1 VHTSTSNRL
10 LKRALAYVFL
20 ISIVCVFSSGL
31 SILSS
36 AAFQWI
42 GKTRRSRASKY
53 LPIAKYEKNLQRS
66 LLQHLLEADFVIDR
80 IPMAEIDKLHRP
92 SYVGEETPSDCSTQ
106 SRDTRADSSDS
117 TSAEPETCSICLDDF
132 ESGDDIKVRAV
143 LLMRNK
149 SSIGT
154 ND

>member
-1 VHTSTSNRL
+1 MHTSTSNRL

-92 SYVGEETPSDCSTQ
+92 SSVGDDDCATS
-106 SRDTRADSSDS
+106 SRDLRADSSDS

-132 ESGDDIKVRAV
+132 ESGDDIKVRVV
-143 LLMRNK
+143 LLVHNK
-149 SSIGT
+149 ASIGT